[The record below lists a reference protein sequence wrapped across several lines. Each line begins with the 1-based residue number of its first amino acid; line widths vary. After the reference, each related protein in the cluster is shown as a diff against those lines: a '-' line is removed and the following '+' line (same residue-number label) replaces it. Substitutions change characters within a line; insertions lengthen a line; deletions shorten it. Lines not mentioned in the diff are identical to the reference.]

1 MVSDMTRS
9 LNLTK
14 DIIIIFYF
22 ISFAHNVIK
31 KTGREKKIK
40 DNKINIHAPKTKK
53 NNCLIRQEY
62 HNSSKPI
69 TVVPGFKKYVK
80 KKQTT
85 NKQNSKAI

>member
-1 MVSDMTRS
+1 M
-9 LNLTK
+9 
-14 DIIIIFYF
+14 
-22 ISFAHNVIK
+22 IK
-31 KTGREKKIK
+31 KQREREKIK
-40 DNKINIHAPKTKK
+40 DNKINIHALKTKK

-80 KKQTT
+80 KNQTT